1 MEFEQ
6 VIHTKKRTKTMNART
21 ENERNVE
28 LRALRRNSIYSA
40 KEKKKQYWH
49 EEKLKKNGTI
59 RQSKRTQCNSFA
71 FVVGCLFTFRLFVYI
86 SLMPE
91 IT

>member
-40 KEKKKQYWH
+40 KEKKKHYWH

-59 RQSKRTQCNSFA
+59 RQGKRTQCNSFA
-71 FVVGCLFTFRLFVYI
+71 SLLAVYLLFDCLCIFR
-86 SLMPE
+86 
-91 IT
+91 